1 MRRMRVFGVL
11 SCIAAG
17 LRPQRLPA
25 LRLRGA
31 SVVANLPFRQNPSSI
46 ICLSST
52 LRFLGRP
59 LMNLILASFTI
70 ARMPASSAR
79 VFVEMVAM
87 LSERNFS
94 IFLNPF
100 DALRNRVA

>member
-1 MRRMRVFGVL
+1 MREMRVFGVL

-25 LRLRGA
+25 HRLRGA

-52 LRFLGRP
+52 LRFFGRP
-59 LMNLILASFTI
+59 LMNLILASFT
-70 ARMPASSAR
+70 SAR
-79 VFVEMVAM
+79 VG
-87 LSERNFS
+87 STS
-94 IFLNPF
+94 
-100 DALRNRVA
+100 